1 MEVPVRCAAQDAV
14 PSGASSRHVE
24 LKVWFP
30 LKETWHDVS
39 ADVVLI
45 PVEGGVTAPRGFRAA
60 GVHAGIKRKR
70 KDVCLIV
77 SDRRA
82 AAAGTFT
89 TNQVQA
95 APLLVTREHI
105 QDGYA
110 QGIVVNSGIA
120 NACTGKQG
128 ELDARRMAEV
138 TAELVG
144 VNPQDILVGSTGIIG
159 ERLPMERLEAGIRA
173 AWSQCDTDGWKDAAE
188 AILTTDTRTKIGA
201 FEFEIDGVSVR
212 IGGIAK
218 GSGMIHPNMATMLA
232 FITTDAA
239 VEPTF
244 LQEALNRA
252 VNKSFNMI
260 SVDGDTSTNDMV
272 LVLANGA
279 AGNKPLQ
286 AGDPEA
292 VLFET
297 ALQSLCIQL
306 AKEIARD
313 GEGAT
318 KLVEIQVAGARTDD
332 DARTVARTISR
343 SNLVKTA
350 VYGEDANWGR
360 ILCASGYS
368 DAFVD
373 PNRIDIYLGDLQVAR
388 GGEPCPFDEE
398 KASEILREPEVTI
411 RVDLGVG
418 EHRATAWTCDLTYEY
433 VKINA
438 SYRT

>member
-1 MEVPVRCAAQDAV
+1 M
-14 PSGASSRHVE
+14 
-24 LKVWFP
+24 WIP
-30 LKETWHDVS
+30 LRDTWHDVS
-39 ADVVLI
+39 ANVVLV
-45 PVEGGVTAPRGFRAA
+45 PVDGGVTAARGFRAA

-77 SDRRA
+77 SDRPA
-82 AAAGTFT
+82 AAAGVFT

-95 APLLVTREHI
+95 APLQVTREHLE
-105 QDGYA
+105 DGRA
-110 QGIVVNSGIA
+110 RGIVVNSGVA
-120 NACTGKQG
+120 NACTGEQG
-128 ELDARRMAEV
+128 EIDARRMAEL
-138 TAELVG
+138 TSELIG
-144 VNPQDILVGSTGIIG
+144 TEPENILVGSTGVIG
-159 ERLPMERLEAGIRA
+159 VKLPMERLEAGIRA
-173 AWSQCDTDGWKDAAE
+173 AWQQCDTDGGQDAAE

-201 FEFEIDGVSVR
+201 FEFTLNGESVR
-212 IGGIAK
+212 LGGIAK

-232 FITTDAA
+232 FLTTDAA
-239 VEPTF
+239 VDPDY
-244 LQEALNRA
+244 LQEALHRA
-252 VNKSFNMI
+252 VTQSFNMI

-286 AGDPEA
+286 ADDPEA
-292 VLFET
+292 PLFEN

-306 AKEIARD
+306 AKDIARD

-318 KLVEIQVAGARTDD
+318 KLIEIQVSGAKSDE
-332 DARTVARTISR
+332 DARTIARTVSR

-350 VYGEDANWGR
+350 IYGEDANWGR

-373 PNRIDIYLGDLQVAR
+373 PNRIDIYLGDIQVAR

-398 KASEILREPEVTI
+398 KVSEILREPDVTVSI
-411 RVDLGVG
+411 ALGVG

>member
-1 MEVPVRCAAQDAV
+1 M
-14 PSGASSRHVE
+14 
-24 LKVWFP
+24 WIP
-30 LKETWHDVS
+30 LKDTWHDVS
-39 ADVVLI
+39 ANVVLV

-70 KDVCLIV
+70 KDISLIV
-77 SDRRA
+77 SDRPA

-89 TNQVQA
+89 TNQVKA
-95 APLLVTREHI
+95 APLQVTREHL

-110 QGIVVNSGIA
+110 RAIVVNSGVA
-120 NACTGKQG
+120 NACTGEQG
-128 ELDARRMAEV
+128 EIDARRMAEL
-138 TAELVG
+138 TAELIG
-144 VNPQDILVGSTGIIG
+144 AKPDDILVGSTGVIG
-159 ERLPMERLEAGIRA
+159 EQLPMERVEAGIRS
-173 AWSQCDTDGWKDAAE
+173 AWLQCDTDGWQDAAE
-188 AILTTDTRTKIGA
+188 GILTTDTRTKVGA
-201 FEFEIDGVSVR
+201 FEFTLDDVSVR

-239 VEPTF
+239 VEPTY
-244 LQEALNRA
+244 LQEALGRA
-252 VNKSFNMI
+252 VTQSFNMI

-286 AGDPEA
+286 ADDPEA
-292 VLFET
+292 ALFEN

-318 KLVEIQVAGARTDD
+318 KLIEIQVSGAKSDE
-332 DARTVARTISR
+332 DARTVARTVSR

-350 VYGEDANWGR
+350 IYGEDANWGR

-368 DAFVD
+368 DAVID
-373 PNRIDIYLGDLQVAR
+373 PKQIDIFLGDIQVAR

-398 KASEILREPEVTI
+398 KASEILREPEVTVAI
-411 RVDLGVG
+411 SLGIG